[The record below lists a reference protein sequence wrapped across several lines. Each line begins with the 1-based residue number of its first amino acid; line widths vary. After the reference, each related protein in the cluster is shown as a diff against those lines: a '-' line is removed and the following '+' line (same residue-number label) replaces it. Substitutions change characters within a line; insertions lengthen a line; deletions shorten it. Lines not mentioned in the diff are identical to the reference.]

1 MSVFQAAQALTV
13 LDRVGVDTAQRCAF
27 DFFLYFP
34 TERAAAAVG
43 RELDDS
49 GFRCQVRA
57 SARGEWLCLATAQV
71 IPDDAALETVF
82 HLMETMAEDFGGSFD
97 GWETQVRA
105 H

>member
-1 MSVFQAAQALTV
+1 MSAYEATQALAV
-13 LDRVGVDTAQRCAF
+13 LNHVGVDTSARCAF

-34 TERAAAAVG
+34 TESAAAAVG
-43 RELDDS
+43 RELDET
-49 GFRCQVRA
+49 GFRCRVRQ
-57 SARGEWLCLATAQV
+57 SVRGEWLCLATAQV
-71 IPDDAALETVF
+71 VPDDAALETVF

>member
-1 MSVFQAAQALTV
+1 MSTHEATYAVAV
-13 LDRVGVDTAQRCAF
+13 LDHVGIDTARQCAF

-34 TERAAAAVG
+34 TEGAASAVG
-43 RELDDS
+43 RELNET
-49 GFRCQVRA
+49 GFICQVRE
-57 SARGEWLCLATAQV
+57 SARGEWLCLATARV
-71 IPDDAALETVF
+71 VPDDSALETVF

>member
-1 MSVFQAAQALTV
+1 MGAFHATQALTA
-13 LDRVGVDTAQRCAF
+13 LDRVGFDTARRCAF

-34 TERAAAAVG
+34 TERAASAVG
-43 RELDDS
+43 RELGET
-49 GFRCQVRA
+49 GFRCRIRPSV
-57 SARGEWLCLATAQV
+57 RGEWLCLATADV
-71 IPDDAALETVF
+71 VPDDAALETVF

>member
-1 MSVFQAAQALTV
+1 MSAHHATQALAV
-13 LDRVGVDTAQRCAF
+13 LDRVGFDTARRCAF

-34 TERAAAAVG
+34 TESAAAAVG
-43 RELDDS
+43 RELGET
-49 GFRCQVRA
+49 GFRCQVR
-57 SARGEWLCLATAQV
+57 SSVRGEWLCLATAEV
-71 IPDDAALETVF
+71 VPDDAALETVF

>member
-1 MSVFQAAQALTV
+1 MSTQEATYALAV
-13 LDRVGVDTAQRCAF
+13 LDHVGIDTGQQCAF

-34 TERAAAAVG
+34 NESAAATVG
-43 RELDDS
+43 RELS
-49 GFRCQVRA
+49 ETGFRCQVR
-57 SARGEWLCLATAQV
+57 SSRGEWLCLATARV
-71 IPDDAALETVF
+71 VPDDAALETVF

>member
-1 MSVFQAAQALTV
+1 MSAYHAAHALAV
-13 LDRVGVDTAQRCAF
+13 LDRVGVDTARRCAF

-34 TERAAAAVG
+34 TESAASAVG
-43 RELDDS
+43 RELGET

-57 SARGEWLCLATAQV
+57 SLRGEWLCLATAQV
-71 IPDDAALETVF
+71 VPDDAALETVF

-97 GWETQVRA
+97 GWETQVRT

>member
-1 MSVFQAAQALTV
+1 MSSFQATQALAV
-13 LDRVGVDTAQRCAF
+13 LDHVGVDTAQRCAF

-34 TERAAAAVG
+34 TESAAAAVG
-43 RELDDS
+43 RELGET

-57 SARGEWLCLATAQV
+57 SVRGEWLCLATAQV
-71 IPDDAALETVF
+71 VPDDAALETVF